1 MFISFTIGY
10 KQSKQLQFSFNCM
23 NYIKQKYG
31 RSLVLYNLN
40 LILRVAGLSWI
51 SLYFVV
57 SHKWSCFCFH
67 CVEFISYMNR
77 YEPYLWENEKQSYQR
92 YAVLYGFLVQLN
104 RMYMDTVQ
112 KLPSNTESNVLRCSI
127 VPRFRYLPIRL
138 DIYQH
143 FFEVICIVFV

>member
-1 MFISFTIGY
+1 
-10 KQSKQLQFSFNCM
+10 
-23 NYIKQKYG
+23 
-31 RSLVLYNLN
+31 
-40 LILRVAGLSWI
+40 
-51 SLYFVV
+51 
-57 SHKWSCFCFH
+57 
-67 CVEFISYMNR
+67 MNR

-127 VPRFRYLPIRL
+127 VPRFKYLPIRL

-143 FFEVICIVFV
+143 FFEVMCIVSV